1 MNLLIIG
8 KNSVLC
14 RLFLENTKI
23 KNYKV
28 YSRRELK
35 NVSFADYTHI
45 LNFSFNPKLKFNKY
59 NEKLDLDL
67 KLVKKIKKLAAIYI
81 FFSSRLVYSND
92 CTNKHK
98 EQIKKLR
105 PMSVYG
111 KNKLT
116 VENKIR
122 KVVPKKHLILR
133 LSTLLYCNLNFKRNL
148 FSYQMLN
155 SLKKNNEICFDFSD
169 DTYKDFI
176 TPQYFSKCLD
186 KLIMNNI
193 CGTYN
198 ICSGLKIYVKDIT
211 KKIIYGFKS
220 GKVIFKEIKK
230 KQSFLMSNNKLFNKI
245 KVSLNTNDIYNYCI
259 VMGKS
264 IK

>member
-8 KNSVLC
+8 KNSILS
-14 RLFLENTKI
+14 RLFLEHTKI
-23 KNYKV
+23 KNYTV

-35 NVSFADYTHI
+35 NVSFADYTHV

-59 NEKLDLDL
+59 NKKLDLDL
-67 KLVKKIKKLAAIYI
+67 KLVNKIKKFSAIYI

-98 EQIKKLR
+98 EQIKKIR
-105 PMSVYG
+105 PLSVYG
-111 KNKLT
+111 KNKLII
-116 VENKIR
+116 ENKIR
-122 KVVPKKHLILR
+122 KTVPNKHLILR
-133 LSTLLYCNLNFKRNL
+133 LSTLLYYNLNFKRNL

-155 SLKKNNEICFDFSD
+155 SLKKNNEIRFDFSD

-176 TPQYFSKCLD
+176 TPEYFSKCLD
-186 KLIMNNI
+186 KLIMNNM

-220 GKVIFKEIKK
+220 GKVNFKEIKK
-230 KQSFLMSNNKLFNKI
+230 NQSFLMSNNKLFNKI
-245 KVSLNTNDIYNYCI
+245 KVSLKTNEIYNYCI
-259 VMGKS
+259 AMGKS